1 MVFKLIE
8 EFKQFVDK
16 ILRPYLVPFLE
27 WLSKQPL
34 WVQRSLPSALG
45 LISVLAAYAG
55 YICYIVPPMTGEINV
70 GLSSESNSPKNQK
83 VKYIETG
90 CRVSFDY
97 ELNNKNGWNI
107 PILADVI
114 RNLCQCVP
122 DYNDYK
128 VIFLQRNQGD
138 ISSEKWY
145 FQDER
150 RVTGEEGEGKA
161 TIWFGGDDT
170 KSPENAKGNNK
181 YYLVKTALV
190 KQSLE
195 IDKKKPLDLTKFAIV
210 LESNNAE
217 FYRDDKEPS
226 KICDP
231 PGSDS
236 NETQTFL
243 PKTSTLPA
251 TATAKKSS
259 ALLIVDSLEDANN
272 ANETQ
277 TFLPKTST
285 LPATATAQSSSTS
298 LIIDNLEDADNA
310 NELGGYWYTY
320 NDIADGGSSQVSPGV
335 DNFSPTPG
343 GANGSNYSAGIT
355 GNVTSQFQY
364 GYIGMGTNL
373 NSNNNN
379 SIDLA
384 QYTEIEFWA
393 KGDGKQY
400 RIKLPSLQIE
410 DYNDYGYNF
419 TATPQW
425 SRYVV
430 SFSNLTQENRGPQT
444 VWVNKNLA
452 LSQVTDIQWQT
463 VGQPHNSVEL
473 AVDDIRF
480 MR

>member
-8 EFKQFVDK
+8 YFKKIVPFVK
-16 ILRPYLVPFLE
+16 PFLE

-55 YICYIVPPMTGEINV
+55 YICYIVPPMTGEIDV

-83 VKYIETG
+83 VKYIDTG

-107 PILADVI
+107 PILADLI

-138 ISSEKWY
+138 TGSEKWY

-170 KSPENAKGNNK
+170 NKPKHEQGNNK
-181 YYLVKTALV
+181 YYLVKAALV
-190 KQSLE
+190 KQNLE
-195 IDKKKPLDLTKFAIV
+195 IDKDKGLDLTKFAIV
-210 LESNNAE
+210 LESDNAE
-217 FYRDDKEPS
+217 FYRDDNKPS
-226 KICDP
+226 ETCDP

-236 NETQTFL
+236 NETQTFV

-251 TATAKKSS
+251 TATAKKYS
-259 ALLIVDSLEDANN
+259 ALLVVDSLEDANN
-272 ANETQ
+272 ANQTQ

-285 LPATATAQSSSTS
+285 SSPTATAQRGATS
-298 LIIDNLEDADNA
+298 LIIDNLEDGDNA

-320 NDIADGGSSQVSPGV
+320 NDIPDGGSSQVSPGV
-335 DNFSPTPG
+335 DNFSPTQD

-355 GNVTSQFQY
+355 GNVTSLFKY
-364 GYIGMGTNL
+364 GYIGMGTKL
-373 NSNNNN
+373 NSKNNN

-384 QYTEIEFWA
+384 QYTGIEFWA
-393 KGDGKQY
+393 KGDGKEY
-400 RIKLPSLQIE
+400 RIKLPSLHIK
-410 DYNDYGYNF
+410 DSNNYSYNF
-419 TATPQW
+419 TPTSQW

-430 SFSNLTQENRGPQT
+430 SFDSFAQEDWGNKT
-444 VWVNKNLA
+444 VWVEKNLA

-480 MR
+480 IQ